1 MMKGSILIASGDE
14 CTRQALQNLLSTAG
28 YDTRLA
34 MDAVGVNDQIRTR
47 QPDLIML
54 DFRLPGGFA
63 PTIIAG
69 LRGQPRSSALPVIVM
84 AEPENRLRAVE
95 AYDAGANAFLPKPFN
110 RQVLFVLLGRLMK
123 PESIRLLADVQPGA
137 GDSMHGQEEL
147 AVWLRSDPTR
157 LNAQGAV
164 IR

>member
-14 CTRQALQNLLSTAG
+14 CTRDALKNLLSTAG
-28 YDTRLA
+28 YDARVA

-54 DFRLPGGFA
+54 DFCIPGGFA

-69 LRGQPRSSALPVIVM
+69 LRRQPRSSTLPVIVM
-84 AEPENRLRAVE
+84 AEPENRLRAVA

-110 RQVLFVLLGRLMK
+110 KQVLFVLLGRLM
-123 PESIRLLADVQPGA
+123 QPGSSREIGVVQA
-137 GDSMHGQEEL
+137 GSGDSMHGKEEPAL
-147 AVWLRSDPTR
+147 WLQSDPAPVNTDHA
-157 LNAQGAV
+157 L